1 MTKVTDLIPE
11 LQGRFPIRVELHSLT
26 ENDFKQILTDPENA
40 LIKQETALLMTEGV
54 QLEFTE
60 DAIGEIAHTAYMMNE
75 TMEEIGAR
83 RLHTVM
89 ESLLEEISFN
99 ADEHRGEVFKID
111 AEYVKARLGKQ
122 YRESNLG
129 KYIL

>member
-40 LIKQETALLMTEGV
+40 LIKQETALLE
-54 QLEFTE
+54 TE
-60 DAIGEIAHTAYMMNE
+60 DVHLKFTDEAIQEIAHTAYVMNE

-89 ESLLEEISFN
+89 ETLLEEISFN
-99 ADEHRGEVFKID
+99 ADRYSGQTFEIND
-111 AEYVKARLGKQ
+111 EYVRLRLGKISK
-122 YRESNLG
+122 ESNLS